1 LYVNLDPTWFFYP
14 YCYFFLKLQSNFY
27 LLNTWFLWERSSTNL
42 EFNGNVSKIWLKIV
56 SSRIKLKFNQ
66 KICLKKNWLIT
77 WIQYLNY
84 LDQNFKFD
92 CNLKLLYYSITWDA
106 LTDIDISNLI
116 INLTNNSDNSFCLY
130 VFFLLN
136 SLVVE
141 IPPLRWINEMI
152 KVRTPVPCLCLFY
165 IYIFWYFEQIH
176 KLIYR
181 VLWDLN

>member
-1 LYVNLDPTWFFYP
+1 LYVNLDPTWFLYP

-116 INLTNNSDNSFCLY
+116 INLTNNSDDNSF
-130 VFFLLN
+130 
-136 SLVVE
+136 
-141 IPPLRWINEMI
+141 
-152 KVRTPVPCLCLFY
+152 CLCLFY
-165 IYIFWYFEQIH
+165 IYIFWYFKQIH
-176 KLIYR
+176 KLLYQ
-181 VLWDLN
+181 VLWVKLTAYFLFF